1 MVQILQRTCKNT
13 TISRLEWNL
22 ERYRGCGSGVDLLL
36 YNLRPNFGFRFL
48 GLGSPVSGF

>member
-1 MVQILQRTCKNT
+1 MVQILQPTSKHT
-13 TISRLEWNL
+13 TVSRLEWNL
-22 ERYRGCGSGVDLLL
+22 EQYRGRGSGVDLLL